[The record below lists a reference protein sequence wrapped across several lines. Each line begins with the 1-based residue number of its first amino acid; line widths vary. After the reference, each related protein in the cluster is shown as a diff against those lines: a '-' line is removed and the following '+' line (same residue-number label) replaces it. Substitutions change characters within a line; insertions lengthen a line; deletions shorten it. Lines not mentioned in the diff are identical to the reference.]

1 MINKLLSLYK
11 DTLESVNFTVSKD
24 GFVVSKHATPKVVT
38 VNGTPLALPTKSH
51 LDTMTTVDED
61 GNISKTKYLFN
72 PLNENVIKGDTKA
85 LIKLKAMAEA
95 HMGFTLY
102 TVGNLLLT
110 MASDPKL
117 QKNVDMEL
125 SKFLSSL
132 SLASKNTDTLVDPNS
147 VKHWTTLY
155 EKTKDVPATEGFIKL
170 FLKKNGRHDG
180 VKYFRLAV
188 LDFPLYNKLKVG
200 NKDSRIYGKK
210 LRAKDY
216 GVFSIVFEY
225 MLQNLDE
232 DGMLH
237 LGSND
242 DTSPAFHSL
251 MRIYLK
257 VMSRLNKI
265 LTSMIKVHGDLAS
278 EFITELKLSVEV
290 LDKMN
295 FKSAL
300 AMIPSDADINREHN
314 TEIVNTAVMNE
325 QASNGNLNP
334 ALAIAAGKTTLKPTP
349 TEANKPIDAT
359 NTVEEDNPIDAIL
372 KSKYGV
378 TNTNVPNY
386 RPPVQQPQQHPQI
399 QHPQHNNFTN
409 NVAVNT
415 HPMHNV
421 NNGVQ
426 HPVHVQQMQQTNNS
440 YQPQQNVYKSPI
452 VRF

>member
-11 DTLESVNFTVSKD
+11 DTLETVNFTVSKD
-24 GFVVSKHATPKVVT
+24 GFVVTKHNPPKAVT

-51 LDTMTTVDED
+51 LDTMTSVGED
-61 GNISKTKYLFN
+61 GSINKTKYLFN

-95 HMGFTLY
+95 HIGFTLY

-132 SLASKNTDTLVDPNS
+132 SSASKNTDTLVDPNS

-200 NKDSRIYGKK
+200 TKDTPIYGKK

-251 MRIYLK
+251 MRLYLK
-257 VMSRLNKI
+257 VMTRLNKI

-278 EFITELKLSVEV
+278 EFITELKLTVDT

-314 TEIVNTAVMNE
+314 TEIVNTAAIAE
-325 QASNGNLNP
+325 QASNSNLNP
-334 ALAIAAGKTTLKPTP
+334 ALAIAAGKTTLKPIA
-349 TEANKPIDAT
+349 TEAKPAELPA
-359 NTVEEDNPIDAIL
+359 VEEDNPLDAIL
-372 KSKYGV
+372 RNKYGI
-378 TNTNVPNY
+378 TNTNTPNY
-386 RPPVQQPQQHPQI
+386 RPPVQQAQQVHHPVQ
-399 QHPQHNNFTN
+399 QTNAYANNI
-409 NVAVNT
+409 AVNT

-426 HPVHVQQMQQTNNS
+426 HPAHVQQHMQQANVS
-440 YQPQQNVYKSPI
+440 YQPQQNVYKSPV
-452 VRF
+452 VRI